1 MEWKAVRDK
10 IAAETDAIQFTP
22 PDEVL
27 KIFRYGIVDS
37 QAGSWGQNFTTMVFA
52 EGDCRALAYYN
63 ANNLLIV
70 AEEEDFTLNHMI
82 TMAKLYLPLGPEF
95 LSYCGLEKIWEF
107 AQDVLGA
114 LDTLKSK
121 DDYRE
126 LINSFNT
133 YVAVVHGWI
142 HHYFPW
148 NLGELYPQKTK
159 RDIQRMVELGKGLP
173 D

>member
-1 MEWKAVRDK
+1 MKWKKVRDK
-10 IAAETDAIQFTP
+10 IAAETDLIQFTP
-22 PDEVL
+22 PDDVL
-27 KIFRYGIVDS
+27 KIFRYGIIDS

-70 AEEEDFTLNHMI
+70 AEEESFTLEHLI
-82 TMAKLYLPLGPEF
+82 IMAKLYLPLGPEF
-95 LSYCGLEKIWEF
+95 LSYCGLKKIWEF

-114 LDTLKSK
+114 LDTLESK

-159 RDIQRMVELGKGLP
+159 SEVKKFMELAGGLP